1 MMTSGLI
8 GGFATLLSSV
18 VILIVLAK
26 LSRQMDNM
34 DKKLKIMDRK
44 LLEEDVIASRINK
57 ELEWIKSEFKTFEG
71 NIKWKD

>member
-8 GGFATLLSSV
+8 GGFATILSSV

-44 LLEEDVIASRINK
+44 LLE
-57 ELEWIKSEFKTFEG
+57 
-71 NIKWKD
+71 

>member
-8 GGFATLLSSV
+8 GGFATILSSV